1 MYSSIRDLQMSLADL
16 ISSLSE
22 NQRNKRTMCQL
33 TFNQQLLN
41 TKLSLAHLKR
51 LVMLLVMGVVTPIV
65 FIQTIK
71 AQEFGGALFVFAS
84 NFRVFTPLSSKL
96 RGLR

>member
-1 MYSSIRDLQMSLADL
+1 MYSSIRDLQMSLADI

-51 LVMLLVMGVVTPIV
+51 VVMLLVMGVVTPIV
-65 FIQTIK
+65 LYRLSRLKSLEVHFSCLRPISAFLLHYQ
-71 AQEFGGALFVFAS
+71 AS
-84 NFRVFTPLSSKL
+84 
-96 RGLR
+96 

>member
-1 MYSSIRDLQMSLADL
+1 
-16 ISSLSE
+16 
-22 NQRNKRTMCQL
+22 MCQL

-41 TKLSLAHLKR
+41 TKLSLAHLKM
-51 LVMLLVMGVVTPIV
+51 VMLLVMGVVTPIV